1 MPARTPKLTVTWF
14 GHSAFRIE
22 SPHSPTVLIDPWLDN
37 PKAPPGAATSVTANV
52 ILVTHGHGDHI
63 GNTVD
68 IARRTGARVVAIHEL
83 SHYLKSHGVATA
95 MGMNKGGTVSIDG
108 LRVTMVDAK
117 HSGDIDVG
125 ATLVPGGEAAGF
137 VVKFANGFTIY
148 HAGDTAVFGD
158 MKLIAQMYRPDLAF
172 LPIGGLYTMDPHGA
186 ALACKMLK
194 VRQMIG
200 MHYGTFPAL
209 TGTPDEVRKHLPPSL
224 RSRVIELE
232 PGTPRALP

>member
-63 GNTVD
+63 GNAVD

-83 SHYLKSHGVATA
+83 SHYFKAHGVVTA

-108 LRVTMVDAK
+108 LRVTMVDAT